1 MMTKQAILYRMVT
14 DEHVC
19 PFGLKSRALLH
30 YEGYEVE
37 DHLLSSREETDA
49 FKAKYGVE
57 TTPQTFIAGERIGGY
72 DRLKRY
78 FNFAVHEQD
87 ETSYA
92 PVIAIFA
99 TTFFMA
105 LALMLREGQ
114 AFLSMTWLFDF
125 VALSMGVLAILKL
138 RDLSAFSNQFLGYDL
153 LAQRFVPYAFIYP
166 FAEALAGIGMLA
178 HWIWV
183 APVALVIGAV
193 GAVSVVKAVYI
204 DKRDLKCACVGGH
217 SKVPLGIVSLSENLM
232 MVAMGLWML
241 FK

>member
-1 MMTKQAILYRMVT
+1 MAKQAVLYRMVT

-57 TTPQTFIAGERIGGY
+57 TTPQTFIEGERIGGY

-78 FNFAVHEQD
+78 FNFAVHEKD
-87 ETSYA
+87 ETSYT
-92 PVIAIFA
+92 PVVAIFA
-99 TTFFMA
+99 TTFLMA
-105 LALMLREGQ
+105 LALMLRQGDT
-114 AFLSMTWLFDF
+114 FLSMNWLSDF

-153 LAQRFVPYAFIYP
+153 LAQRFVPYAFVYP
-166 FAEALAGIGMLA
+166 FAEALAGMGMLA
-178 HWIWV
+178 HWTWV
-183 APVALVIGAV
+183 APVALFIGAV

-217 SKVPLGIVSLSENLM
+217 SNVPLGVVSLSENLM

-241 FK
+241 F